1 MISIFVKSDSNVQIA
16 VMNFCS
22 DTINWIDEL
31 FAERIFQLQKG
42 GNGDTCHHPSMLVL
56 QKDPY
61 FLPCRGDLTSTMI
74 QGLWTSFVF
83 LNLTLTDRK
92 MQVEFGFEIQSCGN
106 FWHFNQFLWN
116 VYWEPLIGSD
126 QILLRFCPKF
136 VNFPNSTCI
145 LLYVRNKLKI
155 KQVRRPCRSSQRL
168 TLLLSV
174 HNQNC
179 SWWNICC
186 TSLLHWQ
193 WVIKGKTFI
202 QREHSLPL
210 PWGATGGKMEY
221 KKPSAE
227 TRRRSWCAQ
236 LPPWYIM

>member
-1 MISIFVKSDSNVQIA
+1 MKSLHTDQIR
-16 VMNFCS
+16 FCS
-22 DTINWIDEL
+22 K
-31 FAERIFQLQKG
+31 IF
-42 GNGDTCHHPSMLVL
+42 NFSF
-56 QKDPY
+56 PY
-61 FLPCRGDLTSTMI
+61 F
-74 QGLWTSFVF
+74 
-83 LNLTLTDRK
+83 
-92 MQVEFGFEIQSCGN
+92 
-106 FWHFNQFLWN
+106 
-116 VYWEPLIGSD
+116 
-126 QILLRFCPKF
+126 
-136 VNFPNSTCI
+136 TCI
-145 LLYVRNKLKI
+145 LQFCQKQIKKI

-227 TRRRSWCAQ
+227 TRRGGGAASGSWCAQ
-236 LPPWYIM
+236 LPPWYNVVRVTAFSEYWNYSLWRGKFELINWICATKILFKNITSA